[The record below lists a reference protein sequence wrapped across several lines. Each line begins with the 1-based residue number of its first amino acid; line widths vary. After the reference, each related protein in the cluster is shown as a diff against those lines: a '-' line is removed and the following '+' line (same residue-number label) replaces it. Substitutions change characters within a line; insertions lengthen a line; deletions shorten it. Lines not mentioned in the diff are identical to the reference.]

1 MAFEM
6 TCVKP
11 IFLYFIKMILQSN
24 TTNSFGENIL
34 FGRIELH
41 KRQSDVP
48 IKFKVE
54 GRRPL
59 NQNNDVLFE
68 KHWHIGW
75 KTSKTGILTC

>member
-11 IFLYFIKMILQSN
+11 IFLHFIKMILQSN

-41 KRQSDVP
+41 SKPQSDVP
-48 IKFKVE
+48 IKFKVK
-54 GRRPL
+54 GSRPL
-59 NQNNDVLFE
+59 NQNNDVLYLRFYNTE
-68 KHWHIGW
+68 E
-75 KTSKTGILTC
+75 